1 MDKGD
6 SLEDPRILIVTAV
19 DIEKD
24 AVLRG
29 MGKQINVDVL
39 VGGVGPIVSAIHTSV
54 ALERKTYDWIIN
66 MGIGGGFRNQASI
79 GSLVVAS
86 EMIAVDFGVETPTG
100 FSFADEVG
108 LGRVRIIS
116 EEKLRTSVLQA
127 FDSAGLKTVTGPILT
142 VSTCTGTEATT
153 KELQRRVP
161 QAAAEAMEGFG
172 VAAAGLAKKIP
183 VLEVRAISNVV
194 GQRDK
199 TKWRIDEA
207 LESLTKASKA
217 IMEVIR

>member
-6 SLEDPRILIVTAV
+6 SLEEPRGLIVTAV

-66 MGIGGGFRNQASI
+66 MGIGGGFRNRASI

-86 EMIAVDFGVETPTG
+86 DMIAVDFGVETPTG

-108 LGRVRIIS
+108 LGYCRIVS
-116 EEKLRTSVLQA
+116 EEKLRASVLQA
-127 FDSAGLKTVTGPILT
+127 FDSAGLKTATGPILT
-142 VSTCTGTEATT
+142 VLTCTGTEATA

-172 VAAAGLAKKIP
+172 VAAAGLTKKIP